1 MAAPMRSIE
10 GQQLPAPSP
19 PWANQMPEP
28 SQRAGDSQP
37 TAQQVKSRLVDRQ
50 KRLVADTD
58 RLQSLAADLKSQV
71 ANSSNTNTF
80 PVDEI
85 KKADEI
91 EKLAHSVKQR
101 LKD

>member
-1 MAAPMRSIE
+1 MAVPVRLTE

-28 SQRAGDSQP
+28 SQRAGDSQL
-37 TAQQVKSRLVDRQ
+37 TAQQDKLRLAARQ

-58 RLQSLAADLKSQV
+58 RLLSLAADLKSQV

-80 PVDEI
+80 SVDEI
-85 KKADEI
+85 KKAGEI